1 MPTLTL
7 TGNNRLTFSLSEAQ
21 SVGSLTGDVEVRVTQ
36 SIANGTGAGQA
47 NVAWATKV
55 TLPAGQAYSLDL
67 TNLAASAFGYVGK
80 ITVATLKDVLVV
92 NNETTAGR
100 YLLYGVISPQDTTGY
115 AARINRGGSYRWSD
129 YQDGIAVTSGNK
141 TLYIA
146 NPSAGPVTFDIAL
159 AGVGTFADNF

>member
-7 TGNNRLTFSLSEAQ
+7 TGNTRLTFSLADTQ
-21 SVGSLTGDVEVRVTQ
+21 LVGSVTGDVEVRSTQ
-36 SIANGTGAGQA
+36 TVANGTGAGQA
-47 NVAWATKV
+47 NVAWATEV
-55 TLPAGQAYSLDL
+55 TLPAGQVYSLDL

-80 ITVATLKDVLVV
+80 VAVTTLRDVIVV

-115 AARINRGGSYRWSD
+115 AARINRGGSYRWTD
-129 YQDGIAVTSGNK
+129 YQDGIAITAGNK

-146 NPSAGPVTFDIAL
+146 NPSSGSVTFDIGI
-159 AGVGTFADNF
+159 AGVGTYSDNS

>member
-7 TGNNRLTFSLSEAQ
+7 TGYNRLTFSLADTQ
-21 SVGSLTGDVEVRVTQ
+21 LIGSVTGDVEVRSSVTV
-36 SIANGTGAGQA
+36 ANGTGAGQA

-55 TLPAGQAYSLDL
+55 TLPAGQVYSIDL

-80 ITVATLKDVLVV
+80 VNVATLKDVIVV
-92 NNETTAGR
+92 NNETTANR
-100 YLLYGVISPQDTTGY
+100 YVLYGVISQADTTGY

-129 YQDGIAVTSGNK
+129 YQDGVAITAGNK

-146 NPSAGPVTFDIAL
+146 NPSGGSVSFDLAL
-159 AGVGTFADNF
+159 AGVGTFLDNA

>member
-7 TGNNRLTFSLSEAQ
+7 SGNNRLTFSIADTQL
-21 SVGSLTGDVEVRVTQ
+21 VGSVTGDVEVRTTQ
-36 SIANGTGAGQA
+36 TVSNGTLAGQA

-55 TLPAGQAYSLDL
+55 TLPAGQVYSIDL

-80 ITVATLKDVLVV
+80 INVATLKDVIVV
-92 NNETTAGR
+92 NNETTSGR
-100 YLLYGVISPQDTTGY
+100 HLLYGVISAVDTTGY
-115 AARINRGGSYRWSD
+115 AARINRGGSYRWTD

-146 NPSAGPVTFDIAL
+146 NPSAGSVTFDVAL
-159 AGVGTFADNF
+159 AGVGTFSDNA